1 MKKIFILLLCSVA
14 VLSCA
19 TQKKLSN
26 LVNERD
32 VPERYV
38 KDMTRQR
45 PNVEKKSWQK
55 IDSTTY
61 AVTFTDNDNLTRVTY
76 GNNYTQTAWIVPAE
90 YVPSSI
96 TDYIK
101 GNYPSAIVN
110 EVSIV
115 DARNRKTY
123 QATIQPKGSNVKVL
137 EFDINGNFLS
147 EVVNK

>member
-101 GNYPSAIVN
+101 DNYPSAIVN

>member
-45 PNVEKKSWQK
+45 PNVEKRSWQK

-76 GNNYTQTAWIVPAE
+76 GNNYTQTAWIVPVE
-90 YVPSSI
+90 YVPSAI

-101 GNYPSAIVN
+101 GNYPSASVN

-123 QATIQPKGSNVKVL
+123 QATIQPKGSSVKVL
-137 EFDINGNFLS
+137 EFDVNGNFLS

>member
-45 PNVEKKSWQK
+45 PNVEKRSWQK

-76 GNNYTQTAWIVPAE
+76 GNNYTQTAWIVPVE
-90 YVPSSI
+90 YVPSAI
-96 TDYIK
+96 TEYIS
-101 GNYPSAIVN
+101 GNYPSAKTG
-110 EVSIV
+110 EVAIV
-115 DARNRKTY
+115 DAR
-123 QATIQPKGSNVKVL
+123 
-137 EFDINGNFLS
+137 
-147 EVVNK
+147 